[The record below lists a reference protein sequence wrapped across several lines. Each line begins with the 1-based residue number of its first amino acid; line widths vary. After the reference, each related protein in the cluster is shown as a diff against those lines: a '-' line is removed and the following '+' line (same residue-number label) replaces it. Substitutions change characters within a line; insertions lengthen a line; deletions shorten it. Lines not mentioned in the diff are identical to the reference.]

1 MFLLR
6 YKVEEGSPYPLGA
19 TPDKKG
25 VNFAL
30 FSKNAEKVALCLF
43 NTWGYETHHIP
54 MIGKTGD
61 VWHVYVQGLKPGQR
75 YGYRVFGPF
84 DPENGQ
90 RFNPH
95 KLLLDP
101 AAKMV
106 THTLSFHKNQLAYEP
121 GSEERD
127 LSYSKSDSADYMPK
141 CIVTDLMPLKKRAE
155 KPNIPWS
162 ETVLYETHVKGF
174 TMHHPD
180 VKVDFRGKFLGMT
193 TKKVISYIKSLG
205 ITSVEFLP
213 ITASYTPGFLKH
225 QGLSNYWGYD
235 PICFMAPQPTY
246 FFQRQLKELQDT
258 VNVMH
263 EAGVEVILDVVYN
276 HSGEGNEM
284 GPTFCFRGI
293 DNASYYRLMNDN
305 PRYYNNDTGCGNS
318 INLSNPGVVDLVM
331 QSMRYWH
338 DVFDVDGFRFDLA
351 TTLGRG
357 EDGSFSPNAPFFQGI
372 DKDPVLSKLKL
383 IAEPWDLG
391 WGGYQVGNF
400 PSNFAEWNDK
410 FRDTDRRFWKGD
422 LGQAYDMHTEFIGSA
437 VGGNQGCVPNWKRV
451 NFITAHDGFTLN
463 DVVSYNQ
470 KHNDANGEENRD
482 GNNTNWSWNSG
493 TEGQTHNEGILDFRL
508 RRAKAMMATL
518 LLANG
523 IPMVLAGDE
532 FLRTQFGNN
541 NAYSQDNK
549 ISWLNWMNIS
559 RHGQEMQAF
568 VKSVLKLRR
577 DYPFFKEI
585 TFPLPDESHLPLAQ
599 RKLLML
605 RPDLVAMAPED
616 WGETVKTFAVR
627 IKEEENYFFVILNAA
642 DQAITYKL
650 PHIAGNRRKW
660 TPLLD
665 SGGDAMMNE
674 KQISVGSWSVVVLVR

>member
-1 MFLLR
+1 
-6 YKVEEGSPYPLGA
+6 
-19 TPDKKG
+19 
-25 VNFAL
+25 
-30 FSKNAEKVALCLF
+30 
-43 NTWGYETHHIP
+43 
-54 MIGKTGD
+54 
-61 VWHVYVQGLKPGQR
+61 
-75 YGYRVFGPF
+75 
-84 DPENGQ
+84 
-90 RFNPH
+90 
-95 KLLLDP
+95 
-101 AAKMV
+101 
-106 THTLSFHKNQLAYEP
+106 
-121 GSEERD
+121 
-127 LSYSKSDSADYMPK
+127 MPK
-141 CIVTDLMPLKKRAE
+141 CIVTDTVPLKKRAD

-162 ETVLYETHVKGF
+162 ETILYETHVKGF

-193 TKKVISYIKSLG
+193 AKKVISYIKSLG

-258 VNVMH
+258 VNVLH

-276 HSGEGNEM
+276 HTGEGNEM
-284 GPTFCFRGI
+284 GPTYCFRGI

-338 DVFDVDGFRFDLA
+338 DMFDVDGFRFDLA

-357 EDGSFSPNAPFFQGI
+357 EDGSFSPYAPFFEGI
-372 DKDPVLSKLKL
+372 NKDPVLSNLKL

-410 FRDTDRRFWKGD
+410 FRDTTRRFWKGD

-482 GNNTNWSWNSG
+482 GNNSNWSWNSG

-577 DYPFFKEI
+577 DYPVFKEI
-585 TFPLPDESHLPLAQ
+585 SFPLPDESHLPLAQ

-605 RPDLVAMAPED
+605 RPDLVAMGPED
-616 WGETVKTFAVR
+616 WGEPVKTFAVR
-627 IKEEENYFFVILNAA
+627 IKEEDNYFFIILNAA
-642 DQAITYKL
+642 DQTITYKL

-674 KQISVGSWSVVVLVR
+674 KQISVGSWSVVVLMR